1 MLVYQSKRPS
11 VPLCQS
17 TSATHP
23 RSKVRACSAHS
34 APRRPALSFCHSSF
48 CERNSL
54 TLRKRHSPAV
64 HQPKRRSPQ
73 QTSAAAWFRQQT
85 VSPGSPSASAAAA
98 HAAAILSIPLWQHA
112 AKSACIVVASLAV
125 AVTVSRFL
133 IVTSGQLE
141 AGEELTWMAS
151 VDDQEKQSSKSWL
164 RHAVESALIA
174 LDRPAGFLVPVGAAV
189 VCIKAVSSFL
199 DALLLHQAEN
209 AILGE
214 WATKLAYRTLTTLA
228 AAEFVVFEVS
238 QVAIIAFGV
247 WTALRFKDRMVK
259 VIMDVSALK
268 DQKRGIVL
276 QSTDNTME
284 RVVLPF
290 SGLASWLLI
299 LGGCLAT
306 LQVLGINIQPLLT
319 VGGVSGIVVGL
330 SAQSVMSNMI
340 SGINLFIS
348 RPFVVGD
355 RIEISSVGGSKF
367 VVGTVER
374 VDPMRTIIRT
384 DSCMPITI
392 PNKVLS
398 EQIISNESRIAR
410 TKVIVNFNKPRQM
423 QFTFLVRYEDFG
435 KVEAICSDMKD
446 HLLNTE
452 GIHRQL
458 PMWVGFTGVEG
469 NACNVYTILHTT
481 PAMSRDFGGF
491 RQGLFFKLEQIIA
504 SHGAKL
510 AYPTHVNILP
520 QMGKTIGDGS
530 PKSNGSNGASAMPSL
545 QAH

>member
-1 MLVYQSKRPS
+1 MASQNLKSFLSS
-11 VPLCQS
+11 VNSGYLHYADAIYDS
-17 TSATHP
+17 EFTSQAELGAAD
-23 RSKVRACSAHS
+23 RADLQ
-34 APRRPALSFCHSSF
+34 ALGI
-48 CERNSL
+48 
-54 TLRKRHSPAV
+54 
-64 HQPKRRSPQ
+64 PKGAAGLII
-73 QTSAAAWFRQQT
+73 AAARGAGRQISLLYI
-85 VSPGSPSASAAAA
+85 SPPSK
-98 HAAAILSIPLWQHA
+98 HG
-112 AKSACIVVASLAV
+112 K
-125 AVTVSRFL
+125 
-133 IVTSGQLE
+133 LE

-189 VCIKAVSSFL
+189 VSIKAVSSFL
-199 DALLLHQAEN
+199 DALLVHQTEN
-209 AILGE
+209 AFLGK

-228 AAEFVVFEVS
+228 AAEFVVYEVS

-268 DQKRGIVL
+268 DQKKGIVL

-290 SGLASWLLI
+290 SGLASWVLI

-423 QFTFLVRYEDFG
+423 QFTFLVRYEDFS
-435 KVEAICSDMKD
+435 KVEAICTDMKD

-520 QMGKTIGDGS
+520 QMGKTIGDGNS
-530 PKSNGSNGASAMPSL
+530 KSNGSNGASAMPSL
-545 QAH
+545 QAR

>member
-1 MLVYQSKRPS
+1 M
-11 VPLCQS
+11 
-17 TSATHP
+17 
-23 RSKVRACSAHS
+23 
-34 APRRPALSFCHSSF
+34 
-48 CERNSL
+48 
-54 TLRKRHSPAV
+54 
-64 HQPKRRSPQ
+64 
-73 QTSAAAWFRQQT
+73 
-85 VSPGSPSASAAAA
+85 
-98 HAAAILSIPLWQHA
+98 SIPLWQHA
-112 AKSACIVVASLAV
+112 ARSTFLVVATLAL

-133 IVTSGQLE
+133 IVNSGKLE
-141 AGEELTWMAS
+141 AGEEVTWMAS

-164 RHAVESALIA
+164 RHALESALIA

-189 VCIKAVSSFL
+189 VCIRALCSFL
-199 DALLLHQAEN
+199 NALLVYQAED
-209 AILGE
+209 AILGK
-214 WATKLAYRTLTTLA
+214 WAATLA
-228 AAEFVVFEVS
+228 VQTLDTLSAAQFVVYEVS
-238 QVAIIAFGV
+238 QVALVAFGV

-268 DQKRGIVL
+268 DQKKGIVL

-290 SGLASWLLI
+290 SGLASWVLI
-299 LGGCLAT
+299 LGGVLAT

-374 VDPMRTIIRT
+374 VDPMRTIIRS

-398 EQIISNESRIAR
+398 EQIISNESRIAK
-410 TKVIVNFNKPRQM
+410 TKVIMNFNKPRQM
-423 QFTFLVRYEDFG
+423 QFTFLVRYEDFD
-435 KVEAICSDMKD
+435 KVEAICTDMKD

-469 NACNVYTILHTT
+469 NACNVYTIVSLASSPSAWALLLHTT

-520 QMGKTIGDGS
+520 QMGKAGENGA
-530 PKSNGSNGASAMPSL
+530 KSNGNGSNGASAVPAL
-545 QAH
+545 QAK